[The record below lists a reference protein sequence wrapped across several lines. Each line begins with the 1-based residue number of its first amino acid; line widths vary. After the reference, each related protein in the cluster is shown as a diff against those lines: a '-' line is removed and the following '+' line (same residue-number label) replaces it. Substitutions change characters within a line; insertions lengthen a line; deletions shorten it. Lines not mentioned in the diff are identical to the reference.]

1 MLPPFRGRGQGWRG
15 FAPWGTLTG
24 LNRPIPREGL
34 LKRRTKKP
42 PRPAAASIAAD
53 PVLLESDLRE
63 WAGERVAHAGHE
75 SALLGKVES
84 LRLADDGRSVEAR
97 VRDQGPTP
105 YRVAVSVEEGSLGS
119 QCECPFEGGP
129 VCKHAVAAIEA
140 LRFPRPP
147 VVHVAGSQR
156 RARRAGRLARGQGRI
171 VTHAPMQAGT
181 LLAGPGEWALTREER
196 VELAREDELKARK
209 QRARKE
215 RPHVTRVKRAGG
227 PPRFRVPGHGRLGPY
242 TVTLRGLDPAGASCT
257 CPDYEKSELASCKHV
272 ERVRAWYLRQPKKP
286 TGGYVSVWWRP
297 TEWPVTVP
305 EPLREIRVD
314 VVDAPVPE
322 AIPEHFDGGGW
333 LKPPQ
338 DGESPVAR
346 AGAAIE
352 AARQA
357 AAAGGLAFD
366 LDPAVT
372 ERIAEARRAAEF
384 AATLGVV
391 SEGDAIWEETIR
403 DLGFEL
409 HPYQRDGALF
419 LARRGRAFLADDMG
433 LGKTLQAIVATLLL
447 RRTAGLRKALVVC
460 PASLKLQWAREIAK
474 ACGEQARIVEGSRT
488 MRQSA
493 YRRWTD
499 GFLILNYELALRDLE
514 LVRKASADLVI
525 LDEAQRIKN
534 WDTKTA
540 KAIKELHSP
549 HAFVLTGTP
558 LENRLSE
565 LHSLVEFL
573 NPRALGPRWRLLP
586 FHAVTEPGGKIVAYE
601 ALDLLR
607 SRLAGFFLRRERREV
622 LDQLPPRTDNTF
634 WTEMTPTQWRP
645 YRRHARKV
653 ATLLAQN
660 RPLKTAEVRL
670 LLQALTSM
678 RILCNAWAQYEWD
691 AVERRL
697 RDARSGEGDLRWIHS
712 PKLEEFSHVLEDL
725 LERPGAK
732 VLVFSQ
738 WERLLRLAHLV
749 VRPLLDRRGERAAV
763 FHGGMDTRT
772 RQQTIDAFRSEEA
785 LRVLFSTDAGGLG
798 LNLQDA
804 ASVVVNLEVPW
815 NPAILE
821 QRIGR
826 VHRMGQRQSVQVLHF
841 VTKGAIEERV
851 RQVVEN
857 KKALFDGLLVDEV
870 DRVVLD
876 EAVQA
881 SFVERVRSLMTA

>member
-1 MLPPFRGRGQGWRG
+1 MGHTAELDLPVSGEGVLKGR
-15 FAPWGTLTG
+15 T
-24 LNRPIPREGL
+24 
-34 LKRRTKKP
+34 RRLA
-42 PRPAAASIAAD
+42 RPARAAIHAD
-53 PVLLESDLRE
+53 PVLLTFDLRT

-84 LRLADDGRSVEAR
+84 LRLAGDGRSVDAK

-105 YRVAVSVEEGSLGS
+105 YRVAVALEDAGALVSR
-119 QCECPFEGGP
+119 CECPFEGGP
-129 VCKHAVAAIEA
+129 VCKHAVAALEA
-140 LRFPRPP
+140 LRFPRPA
-147 VVHVAGSQR
+147 VVQVAGSLKR
-156 RARRAGRLARGQGRI
+156 SRRAGRLARGQGRI
-171 VTHAPMQAGT
+171 VTPAPIQLGT
-181 LLAGPGEWALTREER
+181 LLAAPGQWSLTRDER
-196 VELAREDELKARK
+196 VAVARDEELRARK

-215 RPHVTRVKRAGG
+215 RPQITRLRLSSG

-242 TVTLRGLDPAGASCT
+242 TVALRGTDPRGASCT
-257 CPDYEKSELASCKHV
+257 CPDYEKSELGLCKHI
-272 ERVRAWYLRQPKKP
+272 ERVRAWYQRQSKRP
-286 TGGYVSVWWRP
+286 TGPYLAVWWRP
-297 TEWPVTVP
+297 AEWPASVP
-305 EPLREIRVD
+305 VPLRELRFD
-314 VVDAPVPE
+314 VVDA
-322 AIPEHFDGGGW
+322 AIPAALREYFDDDGQLRPPPPGGQ
-333 LKPPQ
+333 PPAWAEEAL
-338 DGESPVAR
+338 DMAR
-346 AGAAIE
+346 
-352 AARQA
+352 RA
-357 AAAGGLAFD
+357 AAENGLDFD
-366 LDPAVT
+366 LDPAVDA
-372 ERIAEARRAAEF
+372 RLHEARQQAEL
-384 AATLGVV
+384 ALRLGAVE
-391 SEGDAIWEETIR
+391 EGDAIWTETVR
-403 DLGFEL
+403 DLGFQL
-409 HPYQRDGALF
+409 HPYQNDGALF
-419 LARRGRAFLADDMG
+419 LARCGRAFLADDMG
-433 LGKTLQAIVATLLL
+433 LGKTLQAIVGTLLL
-447 RRTAGLRKALVVC
+447 RRTVGIKKTLVVC
-460 PASLKLQWAREIAK
+460 PASLKHQWAREIAK
-474 ACGEQARIVEGSRT
+474 ACGEEARIVDGARAA
-488 MRQSA
+488 RQAA
-493 YRRWTD
+493 YRRWRR
-499 GFLILNYELALRDLE
+499 GFLVLNYELALRDLD
-514 LVRKASADLVI
+514 LVRKASAELVI

-549 HAFVLTGTP
+549 FAFVLTGTP

-586 FHAVTEPGGKIVAYE
+586 FHAVSEPSGKIVAYE
-601 ALDLLR
+601 ALDTLR
-607 SRLAGFFLRRERREV
+607 SRLAGFFLRRERRDV

-653 ATLLAQN
+653 AALLAQN

-678 RILCNAWAQYEWD
+678 RILCNAWAQYEW
-691 AVERRL
+691 ESIESRL
-697 RDARSGEGDLRWIHS
+697 KGESSGDGDLRWVHS
-712 PKLEEFSHVLEDL
+712 PKLEEFAHVLEDL

-738 WERLLRLAHLV
+738 WERLLRLAHHV
-749 VRPLLDRRGERAAV
+749 VKPLLARRGENAVV
-763 FHGGMDTRT
+763 FHGGMDGRT
-772 RQQTIDAFRSEEA
+772 REQTIDGFRADEA
-785 LRVLFSTDAGGLG
+785 TRVLFSTDAGGLG